1 MASDFLKTFIR
12 DIPDFPTAGVI
23 FRDITPLLKDPK
35 AIKFTEEAL
44 LDLVGNLKVDKV
56 VGMESRGFFFA
67 PMLAARLN
75 AGFVPVRKPGKL
87 PFATMRQDYDL
98 EYGSDALEMHSDAI
112 IAGDKVLVHDDVL
125 ATGGTAQ
132 ATCRLIEKMG
142 GEIVQCNFLLELDF
156 LKGKDKL
163 VDFAVKSLLHY

>member
-1 MASDFLKTFIR
+1 MNLKTFIR
-12 DIPDFPTAGVI
+12 DIHDFPTTGVV

-35 AIKFTEEAL
+35 AIKYTEEAL
-44 LDLVGNLKVDKV
+44 LDLVGNQKVDKV

-163 VDFAVKSLLHY
+163 GDFEVKSLLHY